1 MASINYLNCLAHGVG
16 TPDDIDHLAT
26 AVCAAWAS

>member
-16 TPDDIDHLAT
+16 TPMTSTIWAT
-26 AVCAAWAS
+26 AVCAVWVS